1 MDRMMS
7 SCRQI
12 IKSFREKLDD
22 GTLIPGQKTYCAE
35 EFAENLNV
43 SREDIRSVL
52 PVMRFLGFVT
62 EQNEGNYLISS
73 PEDRDASSVPLEMVL
88 GFTKNSSQDLFELRR
103 ALEIENAVNAAQ
115 RATDE
120 EIQEIKDITEEME
133 QTDFSEKSFESIHRR
148 FHLHI
153 AACSGNIISYRLLGS
168 VLTLI
173 QQEIADTYAELPE
186 SDKETVR
193 RSHRDICR
201 ALAER
206 RGGLVQEL
214 MRQHMDFEPLIE
226 MMHRS

>member
-1 MDRMMS
+1 MIS
-7 SCRQI
+7 SCTRI
-12 IKSFREKLDD
+12 IKSVTQKIDD
-22 GTLIPGQKTYCAE
+22 GTLVPGQKTYGAE
-35 EFAENLNV
+35 EFADMLNV
-43 SREDIRSVL
+43 SREDIRSAL

-62 EQNEGNYLISS
+62 EQNEGRYLISS
-73 PEDRDASSVPLEMVL
+73 LEDREAASFPLEAVL
-88 GFTKNSSQDLFELRR
+88 SFTKNSSQDLFELRR

-120 EIQEIKDITEEME
+120 EIQEIKNITEEME

-173 QQEIADTYAELPE
+173 HQEIADTYAELPD

-201 ALAER
+201 ALEER
-206 RGGLVQEL
+206 RSGLVQEL